1 MKKYELTTEC
11 KEFLERKLYR
21 IKALTSFSDVK
32 EGDLGGWIEKEEN
45 LSQEG
50 NAWVYGDAR
59 VYGDSWVCGNA
70 RVYGDARVYDNAM
83 VYGNARVYGNAW
95 VYGDSWVCGNAW
107 VYGDARV
114 CGNAT
119 VYDNAMVYGNAEI
132 KKRTHLL
139 EIGSI
144 GSRNDVTTFF
154 RTKDKEIFVKCGC
167 FKGNID
173 DFEKQVQRVH
183 CNDKHGRVYA
193 LAIAMAKEQ
202 IELDDED
209 MEAED
214 E

>member
-59 VYGDSWVCGNA
+59 VYGNA
-70 RVYGDARVYDNAM
+70 RVCD
-83 VYGNARVYGNAW
+83 
-95 VYGDSWVCGNAW
+95 
-107 VYGDARV
+107 
-114 CGNAT
+114 
-119 VYDNAMVYGNAEI
+119 NAEI

-139 EIGSI
+139 KIGSI

-167 FKGNID
+167 FSGTID
-173 DFEKQVQRVH
+173 DFEKQVQKVH
-183 CNDKHGRVYA
+183 ADDKHGRVYA
-193 LAIAMAKEQ
+193 LAIAMAREQ

>member
-45 LSQEG
+45 LSQE
-50 NAWVYGDAR
+50 
-59 VYGDSWVCGNA
+59 
-70 RVYGDARVYDNAM
+70 
-83 VYGNARVYGNAW
+83 
-95 VYGDSWVCGNAW
+95 GNAW